1 MVLLFYGMPNTASFG
16 PVICAWC
23 EAELKRGN
31 LKSPMSHG
39 ICLSCM
45 AAATGDPIQDL
56 SQLRPEILDA
66 LPFGAIHLAGDGLI
80 TAYSRGESAL
90 SGLSMEAVVGKN
102 FFRDVAPCAAVREF
116 GGQFEALRAK
126 GENGRAKL
134 RFVFKYARGAKLVD
148 VVMVYRA
155 ATDTATLLVKLVLS
169 EPNL

>member
-1 MVLLFYGMPNTASFG
+1 
-16 PVICAWC
+16 
-23 EAELKRGN
+23 
-31 LKSPMSHG
+31 
-39 ICLSCM
+39 M
-45 AAATGDPIQDL
+45 ATVTGDPIEDL
-56 SQLRPEILDA
+56 SSVSSDLLDA
-66 LPFGAIHLAGDGLI
+66 LPFGAIHLAGNGII

-102 FFRDVAPCAAVREF
+102 FFRDVAPCTAVKEF
-116 GGQFEALRAK
+116 GGQFEALRGK